1 MIYPIVKFP
10 DPILQQPAEPVTV
23 FDAELRQL
31 VDDMFTSMY
40 DAQGIGLAAPQIG
53 VSKRLTVIDL
63 SFQKKPEDKIVL
75 INPEVVEIKG
85 KQVEEEGCLSL
96 PEIRDRVVR
105 AAEVKVRAQDA
116 DGKPIEVE
124 GTELL
129 ARALQHEI
137 DHLDGILFIFRLSR
151 LKRDLQLRKIRKLQ
165 KAPASGRA
173 RLLRHA
179 CSRRFLGAMFK
190 PMRLVF
196 CGTPQFAVP
205 TLEALLQAG
214 HRVELVLS
222 QPDRASGR
230 GMEVQFSPS
239 NTLPSSVDLRSTQP
253 EKIRNNPDLQNGSVN
268 WRRTR
273 SLSCLWASDSSVD
286 VDAADAM
293 EI

>member
-23 FDAELRQL
+23 FDAELRKL

-53 VSKRLTVIDL
+53 ISKRLTVIDL

-75 INPEVVEIKG
+75 INPEVIEIKG

-96 PEIRDRVVR
+96 PEIRDRVAR

-116 DGKPIEVE
+116 EGKPFEVE

-129 ARALQHEI
+129 ARAIQHEI

-165 KAPASGRA
+165 RA
-173 RLLRHA
+173 
-179 CSRRFLGAMFK
+179 G
-190 PMRLVF
+190 
-196 CGTPQFAVP
+196 
-205 TLEALLQAG
+205 E
-214 HRVELVLS
+214 
-222 QPDRASGR
+222 
-230 GMEVQFSPS
+230 
-239 NTLPSSVDLRSTQP
+239 
-253 EKIRNNPDLQNGSVN
+253 
-268 WRRTR
+268 W
-273 SLSCLWASDSSVD
+273 
-286 VDAADAM
+286 
-293 EI
+293 